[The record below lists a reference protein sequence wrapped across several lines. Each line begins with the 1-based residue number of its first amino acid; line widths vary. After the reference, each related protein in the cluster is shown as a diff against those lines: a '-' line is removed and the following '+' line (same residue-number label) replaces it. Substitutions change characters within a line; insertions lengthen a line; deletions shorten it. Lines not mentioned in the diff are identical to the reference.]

1 MCTGRGSEGEQE
13 CERRLDRTTERPNDR
28 TTERPIDLCVSS
40 HTGTEQRA
48 EYPAWHEQSLTLR
61 AARYQQQHEQSNT
74 GLRALDEELSGE
86 AAKHEQRQEQYLEVS
101 EGTVCMSLRDSA

>member
-1 MCTGRGSEGEQE
+1 MSDGS
-13 CERRLDRTTERPNDR
+13 TERPNDR
-28 TTERPIDLCVSS
+28 TTERPNDRSTCVYQATRSLVRFAHS
-40 HTGTEQRA
+40 LTGTEQRA